1 MPAARR
7 DRGVGPYEAEVVRRV
22 AERAPLGFAVF
33 LLCLVLNTIFESLH
47 FPERRVW
54 MATFAAGFL
63 LLVAVAS
70 ALVRRRPAW
79 SVYVLVAFVNLVGV
93 ALNVYHLLVG
103 ASVAMGLWS
112 LTGLLTASAV
122 ILPWGSRSQALA
134 CLGTLLSY
142 PLQLAAGTDPL
153 TWGAGGTYLFLVGL
167 LGVFA
172 ASLFARSLRSDLQLM
187 AALSEREARLQSYFD
202 LSLVGAAIL
211 SPDGRCGEVNDELC
225 RMFGYSRPE
234 LLRLS
239 WLDLVH
245 AEEASRAKDVFLAT
259 VSHELRT
266 PLTPILAWS
275 RLLREGRLGAEK
287 TTAGLAAVER
297 SARAQARLID
307 DLLDVSRL
315 AARDFRVVLRPMDLA
330 PVVRT
335 AVEVVR
341 PAADAKGVALETAL
355 PPLAVPVQGDPER
368 LQQVVWNLVS
378 NAVKFT
384 PRGGRGRIA
393 LERVDDRARLTVRD
407 TSEGIS
413 QDFLPYVF
421 ERFRQ
426 ADSSGTR
433 RHGGLG
439 PGLAIVPG
447 LVERPGGSVRAE
459 SAGTEQGAVF
469 TVELP
474 LLASVAEEAVR
485 VQAGR
490 QATAAEPDAASGAP
504 LGGLRVL
511 VVDDDPDSNAVVS
524 ALLVS
529 CGAEVQTAV
538 SAPEALEVAGRWQPD
553 VVVSDIAMPGEDGC
567 TRLRQL
573 RARGGPLGRVPA
585 VALTAYA
592 GMNDRRR
599 GFAAGFQ
606 APVVKPVDPAQLPAG

>member
-134 CLGTLLSY
+134 CVGTLLSY

-153 TWGAGGTYLFLVGL
+153 TWGAGGTYLVLVVS

-211 SPDGRCGEVNDELC
+211 SPHGRCGEVNDELC

-245 AEEASRAKDVFLAT
+245 AEECRTAAAVLARALSRAGTPQARDMCCVRKDGEKLDAIVSVRGLPGPEGAIDHVMVLVQDITERKRVEAERERYLAQAETARRQAEEASRAKDVFLAT

-297 SARAQARLID
+297 GARAQARLID

-315 AARDFRVVLRPMDLA
+315 AARDWRVALRPMDLV
-330 PVVRT
+330 PVVRA

-341 PAADAKGVALETAL
+341 PAADAKGVALESAL
-355 PPLAVPVQGDPER
+355 PPLVVPVQGDPER

-384 PRGGRGRIA
+384 PRGGECARRFLRRRG
-393 LERVDDRARLTVRD
+393 
-407 TSEGIS
+407 
-413 QDFLPYVF
+413 
-421 ERFRQ
+421 
-426 ADSSGTR
+426 AD
-433 RHGGLG
+433 GGLG
-439 PGLAIVPG
+439 ARGARGRRSLAAGRRGERYRDAGRGRLYAPPPAPRSGRPARAGPRRRPHRLCGHERSPAGVRRRLPGARG
-447 LVERPGGSVRAE
+447 
-459 SAGTEQGAVF
+459 
-469 TVELP
+469 
-474 LLASVAEEAVR
+474 EAVR
-485 VQAGR
+485 
-490 QATAAEPDAASGAP
+490 PGA
-504 LGGLRVL
+504 
-511 VVDDDPDSNAVVS
+511 
-524 ALLVS
+524 
-529 CGAEVQTAV
+529 
-538 SAPEALEVAGRWQPD
+538 
-553 VVVSDIAMPGEDGC
+553 
-567 TRLRQL
+567 
-573 RARGGPLGRVPA
+573 ARG
-585 VALTAYA
+585 
-592 GMNDRRR
+592 RR
-599 GFAAGFQ
+599 
-606 APVVKPVDPAQLPAG
+606 